1 MDSLNN
7 IDFKK
12 LASQQKS
19 IQMKM
24 RLLAL
29 AHFKDGHS
37 RTQIA
42 KFLKVSRTSVN
53 KWVQTFLEEGLDGL
67 KEKPRTGRP
76 PLLTPKQ
83 REQLSQYIKD
93 KAHDTQGG
101 RLTGADIHAY
111 IVKEFGK
118 YYHPDSIYY
127 LLNHMGFAWITSRS
141 KHPQQSQAIQEDFKK
156 FKFETILKI
165 PGHIALK
172 NVDIWFQDE
181 ARFGQQNTTTRLWAE
196 RGTSPRAVKQQQ
208 FEYAYLFGSI
218 CPQKGIGE
226 AIVVPWVNK
235 DIMIEH
241 LKQISSVTEKGRHA
255 IVIMD
260 GAGWHTEDIAD
271 DFQNISIIKLPPYS
285 PELNPIEQVW
295 SWLRQHYLANQSFSD
310 YEDIVSKVCS
320 AWNSFLECST
330 RVTKMC
336 SRRWTDLTS

>member
-29 AHFKDGHS
+29 AHFKDGYS

-53 KWVQTFLEEGLDGL
+53 KWVQAFLEEGLEGL
-67 KEKPRTGRP
+67 QEKPRTGRP
-76 PLLTPKQ
+76 PFLTS
-83 REQLSQYIKD
+83 EQKEHLSQYIKD
-93 KAHDTQGG
+93 KANDTQGG
-101 RLTGADIHAY
+101 RLAGADIHAY
-111 IVKEFGK
+111 IVKEFGQH
-118 YYHPDSIYY
+118 YHPDSIYY
-127 LLNHMGFAWITSRS
+127 LLDHMGFSWITSRS
-141 KHPQQSQAIQEDFKK
+141 KHPKQSQQIQDDLKK
-156 FKFETILKI
+156 FKIETILKI
-165 PGHIALK
+165 PGHIALEC
-172 NVDIWFQDE
+172 VDVWFQDE

-196 RGTSPRAVKQQQ
+196 KGTRPRAVKQQQ

-218 CPQKGIGE
+218 CPSKGIGE

-235 DIMIEH
+235 YIMIEH
-241 LKQISSVTEKGRHA
+241 LKQISAVTEKGRHA
-255 IVIMD
+255 VVVID
-260 GAGWHTEDIAD
+260 GAGWHTEDITN
-271 DFQNISIIKLPPYS
+271 DFKNVSVIKLPPYS

-295 SWLRQHYLANQSFSD
+295 SWLRQRYLANQSFTD
-310 YEDIVSKVCS
+310 YDDIISKICD
-320 AWNSFLECST
+320 AWSRFLDSSK

-336 SRRWTDLTS
+336 SRRWIDLTS